1 MVNDTVDVLDE
12 QGDVFRGHDALKSIG
27 MLEQLNDDW
36 GHLLADALARLSA
49 LLILHIL
56 CL

>member
-36 GHLLADALARLSA
+36 DHLLADALARLSA